1 MSIVHTTVAAA
12 NINTKVSASYNWTD
26 NILSAKQHIQ
36 DYMTVSCPKSH
47 PCHLKGKRI
56 ANKVKVTFYFSKSLK
71 FPELCRIKHILL
83 RS

>member
-1 MSIVHTTVAAA
+1 
-12 NINTKVSASYNWTD
+12 
-26 NILSAKQHIQ
+26 
-36 DYMTVSCPKSH
+36 MTVSCPKSH

-56 ANKVKVTFYFSKSLK
+56 ANKVKVKFYFSKSLK